1 MLISLGSIDEQ
12 TRAINIPTMD
22 EQTDRGNQYTYVG
35 IIDRQGQLN
44 IGISIT
50 PVYLFSHRR
59 YVDFPCLSLSI
70 VGILQQFKK
79 NKKRHV
85 NL

>member
-1 MLISLGSIDEQ
+1 MLIARQTKAINIPTIDEQ

-35 IIDRQGQLN
+35 IIDRQG
-44 IGISIT
+44 T

-59 YVDFPCLSLSI
+59 YVDFPCMSSSI
-70 VGILQQFKK
+70 VGIPY
-79 NKKRHV
+79 NR
-85 NL
+85 